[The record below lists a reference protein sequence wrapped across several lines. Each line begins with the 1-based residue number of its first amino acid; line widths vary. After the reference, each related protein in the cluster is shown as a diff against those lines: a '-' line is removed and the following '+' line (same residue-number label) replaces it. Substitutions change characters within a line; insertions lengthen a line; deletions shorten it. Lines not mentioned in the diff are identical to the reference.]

1 MKSIYWGLARETSGF
16 GGRKAGN
23 PAIKYDEAGKGA
35 GILKTEQCKEF
46 EADEGCQ
53 PLAADAGSWAVA
65 WPGSS

>member
-1 MKSIYWGLARETSGF
+1 MKSIYWGLTREPSGF

-23 PAIKYDEAGKGA
+23 PAAGKGE

-46 EADEGCQ
+46 EADEGRQ
-53 PLAADAGSWAVA
+53 PSAADAGSWAVV